1 MIKISVPKILFN
13 IRYTPYKLK
22 SNASETDKERH
33 RKDRGFYDL
42 TGGKNNILDYITRKD
57 KVDDSFT
64 SLDYFEKST
73 KVFNGNGMISHAE
86 LELMKERLKNNKGHI
101 WHGFISLTEEESHKI
116 DSPEKCIRFVK
127 NTFSSFLKAA
137 HLDEKNIDLMCSL
150 HKDRPHHLHIH
161 FQFWEKEPKYR
172 DGKGGHKY
180 RGTGKIS
187 KSAID
192 HMLIKAGLYI
202 DDERENFYK
211 TRMEALR
218 ELKGMTAI
226 NVAITTKDEVKEEL
240 LKLVKEL
247 PKEGRYSYGS
257 KDMEPYRER
266 VDNIV
271 KLLLSYDREARKAD
285 KEFYRALEKK
295 KQAIEKILKENH
307 MVSVDNVS
315 IEEMEK
321 NKEKYGY
328 RIDSKD
334 AFKVIDTIEADYI
347 RRQGNLILNLARKIK
362 PEYFERSL
370 NKKYKPNDTK
380 LKRRIII
387 SEKKV
392 NSMFGKFLQ
401 SFAFQSRLLERDF
414 SRRLE
419 EIEEEMKQERIKQ
432 SKKDKEEK

>member
-1 MIKISVPKILFN
+1 MI
-13 IRYTPYKLK
+13 TP
-22 SNASETDKERH
+22 
-33 RKDRGFYDL
+33 
-42 TGGKNNILDYITRKD
+42 
-57 KVDDSFT
+57 
-64 SLDYFEKST
+64 
-73 KVFNGNGMISHAE
+73 AE
-86 LELMKERLKNNKGHI
+86 LELMKDRLKKNKGNI
-101 WHGFISLTEEESHKI
+101 WHGFISLSEEESYKI
-116 DSPEKCIRFVK
+116 DTPEKCIKFVK
-127 NTFSSFLKAA
+127 NVFGSFFKTA
-137 HLDEKNIDLMCSL
+137 HLEESNMDLMCAL
-150 HKDRPHHLHIH
+150 HSDRPHHLHIH
-161 FQFWEKEPKYR
+161 FQFWEKEPRYR
-172 DGKGGHKY
+172 DGKGGLKY
-180 RGTGKIS
+180 RSKGTVDKH
-187 KSAID
+187 AID
-192 HMLIKAGLYI
+192 KMFINAGLYL
-202 DDERENFYK
+202 DDDRDDVYK
-211 TRMEALR
+211 SRLEALR

-247 PKEGRYSYGS
+247 PKEGRLSYGS

-271 KLLLSYDREARKAD
+271 RLLLSYDREARKAD
-285 KEFYRALEKK
+285 KEFYRALEQRKM
-295 KQAIEKILKENH
+295 AIEKIIGYTHLFSDEN
-307 MVSVDNVS
+307 VNL
-315 IEEMEK
+315 EEMER

-328 RIDSKD
+328 RIDDK
-334 AFKVIDTIEADYI
+334 AKKIIDNIEADYI
-347 RRQGNLILNLARKIK
+347 RRQGNLVLNLARKIK

-370 NKKYKPNDTK
+370 NKKYKPNDTR

>member
-1 MIKISVPKILFN
+1 M
-13 IRYTPYKLK
+13 K
-22 SNASETDKERH
+22 SNATESEIQKHKE
-33 RKDRGFYDL
+33 DRAFYDL
-42 TGGKNNILDYITRKD
+42 TGDGKNILNYITRKD

-64 SLDYFEKST
+64 ALDYLQKST
-73 KVFNGNGMISHAE
+73 RVFNGNGMITPAE
-86 LELMKERLKNNKGHI
+86 LELMKDRLKKNKGNI
-101 WHGFISLTEEESHKI
+101 WHGFISLSEEESYKI
-116 DSPEKCIRFVK
+116 DTPEKCIKFVK
-127 NTFSSFLKAA
+127 NVFGSFFKTA
-137 HLDEKNIDLMCSL
+137 HLEESNMDLMCAL
-150 HKDRPHHLHIH
+150 HSDRPHHLYIH
-161 FQFWEKEPKYR
+161 FQFWEKEPRYR
-172 DGKGGHKY
+172 DGKGGLKY
-180 RGTGKIS
+180 RSKGTVDKH
-187 KSAID
+187 AID
-192 HMLIKAGLYI
+192 KMFINAGLYL
-202 DDERENFYK
+202 DDDRDDVYK
-211 TRMEALR
+211 SRLEALR

-247 PKEGRYSYGS
+247 PKEGRLSYGS

-271 KLLLSYDREARKAD
+271 RLLLSYDREARKAD
-285 KEFYRALEKK
+285 KEFYRALEQKK
-295 KQAIEKILKENH
+295 MAIEKIIGYTHLFSDEN
-307 MVSVDNVS
+307 VNL
-315 IEEMEK
+315 EEMER

-328 RIDSKD
+328 RIDDK
-334 AFKVIDTIEADYI
+334 AKKIIDNIEADYI
-347 RRQGNLILNLARKIK
+347 RRQGNLVLNLARKIK

>member
-1 MIKISVPKILFN
+1 MRKISAPKILFN
-13 IRYTPYKLK
+13 IRYTPHKLK
-22 SNASETDKERH
+22 SNASESDKEAHQR
-33 RKDRGFYDL
+33 DRGFYDL
-42 TGGKNNILDYITRKD
+42 TGGGNNILKYITRRD
-57 KVDDSFT
+57 KVDESFT

-73 KVFNGNGMISHAE
+73 KVFNGNGMISHEE
-86 LELMKERLKNNKGHI
+86 LELMKERLKKNKGHI

-116 DSPEKCIRFVK
+116 DTPEKCIKFVK
-127 NTFSSFLKAA
+127 NTFGSFLKAA
-137 HLDEKNIDLMCSL
+137 HLEVDNIDLMCSL

-161 FQFWEKEPKYR
+161 FQFWEKEARYR
-172 DGKGGHKY
+172 DGKGGYKY
-180 RGTGKIS
+180 RGTGKIP
-187 KSAID
+187 KNAID
-192 HMLIKAGLYI
+192 HMLIKAGLFI
-202 DDERENFYK
+202 DDEREKVYK
-211 TRMEALR
+211 TRLEALR

-226 NVAITTKDEVKEEL
+226 NVAITTSDEIKEEL

-247 PKEGRYSYGS
+247 PKEGRLSYGS

-271 KLLLSYDREARKAD
+271 KLMLSYDREARKAD
-285 KEFYRALEKK
+285 REFYRALERKR
-295 KQAIEKILKENH
+295 QEVEKIIKENH

-315 IEEMEK
+315 LDEMER

-328 RIDSKD
+328 RIDNKML
-334 AFKVIDTIEADYI
+334 KIIDTIENDYI
-347 RRQGNLILNLARKIK
+347 RRQGNLILNLAKKIK
-362 PEYFERSL
+362 PEYFEKSL

-392 NSMFGKFLQ
+392 NSMFGRFLQ

-414 SRRLE
+414 SRRLQ

-432 SKKDKEEK
+432 SQKEKEEK

>member
-1 MIKISVPKILFN
+1 M
-13 IRYTPYKLK
+13 
-22 SNASETDKERH
+22 
-33 RKDRGFYDL
+33 
-42 TGGKNNILDYITRKD
+42 
-57 KVDDSFT
+57 
-64 SLDYFEKST
+64 
-73 KVFNGNGMISHAE
+73 
-86 LELMKERLKNNKGHI
+86 
-101 WHGFISLTEEESHKI
+101 FI
-116 DSPEKCIRFVK
+116 
-127 NTFSSFLKAA
+127 N
-137 HLDEKNIDLMCSL
+137 
-150 HKDRPHHLHIH
+150 
-161 FQFWEKEPKYR
+161 
-172 DGKGGHKY
+172 
-180 RGTGKIS
+180 
-187 KSAID
+187 
-192 HMLIKAGLYI
+192 AGLYL
-202 DDERENFYK
+202 DDDRDDVYK
-211 TRMEALR
+211 SRLEALR

-247 PKEGRYSYGS
+247 PKEGRLSYGS

-271 KLLLSYDREARKAD
+271 RLLLSYDREARKAD
-285 KEFYRALEKK
+285 KDFYRALEQKK
-295 KQAIEKILKENH
+295 MAIEKIIGYTHLFSDEN
-307 MVSVDNVS
+307 VNL
-315 IEEMEK
+315 EEMER

-328 RIDSKD
+328 RIDDK
-334 AFKVIDTIEADYI
+334 AKKIIDNIEADYI
-347 RRQGNLILNLARKIK
+347 RRQGNLVLNLARKIK

>member
-1 MIKISVPKILFN
+1 MI
-13 IRYTPYKLK
+13 TP
-22 SNASETDKERH
+22 
-33 RKDRGFYDL
+33 
-42 TGGKNNILDYITRKD
+42 
-57 KVDDSFT
+57 
-64 SLDYFEKST
+64 
-73 KVFNGNGMISHAE
+73 AE
-86 LELMKERLKNNKGHI
+86 LELMKDRLKKNKGNI
-101 WHGFISLTEEESHKI
+101 WHGFISLSEEESYKI
-116 DSPEKCIRFVK
+116 DTPEKCIKFVK
-127 NTFSSFLKAA
+127 NVFGSFFKTA
-137 HLDEKNIDLMCSL
+137 HLEESNMDLMCAL
-150 HKDRPHHLHIH
+150 HNDRPHHLHIH
-161 FQFWEKEPKYR
+161 FQFWEKEPRYR
-172 DGKGGHKY
+172 DGKGGLKY
-180 RGTGKIS
+180 RSKGTVDKH
-187 KSAID
+187 AID
-192 HMLIKAGLYI
+192 KMFINAGLYL
-202 DDERENFYK
+202 DDDRDDVYK
-211 TRMEALR
+211 SRLEALR

-247 PKEGRYSYGS
+247 PKDKNYSYS
-257 KDMEPYRER
+257 NIEMQPYRER

-271 KLLLSYDREARKAD
+271 SLLLSYDREARKAD
-285 KEFYRALEKK
+285 REFYEALSLR
-295 KQAIEKILKENH
+295 KQKVEEIINTTHLF
-307 MVSVDNVS
+307 SDDNVKL
-315 IEEMEK
+315 EEMER

-328 RIDSKD
+328 RIDDESK
-334 AFKVIDTIEADYI
+334 KIIDKIEADYI
-347 RRQGNLILNLARKIK
+347 RRQGNLVLNLARKIK

>member
-1 MIKISVPKILFN
+1 M
-13 IRYTPYKLK
+13 
-22 SNASETDKERH
+22 
-33 RKDRGFYDL
+33 
-42 TGGKNNILDYITRKD
+42 
-57 KVDDSFT
+57 
-64 SLDYFEKST
+64 
-73 KVFNGNGMISHAE
+73 FNGNGVITDAE
-86 LELMKERLKNNKGHI
+86 LELMKERLKNNKGNI
-101 WHGFISLTEEESHKI
+101 WHGFISLSEEESYKI
-116 DSPEKCIRFVK
+116 DNPEKCIKFVK
-127 NTFSSFLKAA
+127 NVFSKFFKDANL
-137 HLDEKNIDLMCSL
+137 HEENIDLMCAL

-161 FQFWEKEPKYR
+161 FQFWEKEPKCYAK
-172 DGKGGHKY
+172 DGTLKY
-180 RGTGKIS
+180 RSKGKIE
-187 KSAID
+187 KRAID
-192 HMLIKAGLYI
+192 KMFINAGLYL
-202 DDERENFYK
+202 DDETDHFYK
-211 TRMEALR
+211 SRMEALR

-247 PKEGRYSYGS
+247 PKDKDYSYS
-257 KDMEPYRER
+257 NIEMQPYRER

-271 KLLLSYDREARKAD
+271 SLLLSYDREARKAD
-285 KEFYRALEKK
+285 REFYEALSLR
-295 KQAIEKILKENH
+295 KQKVEEIINTTHLF
-307 MVSVDNVS
+307 SDDNVKL
-315 IEEMEK
+315 EEMER

-328 RIDSKD
+328 RIDDESK
-334 AFKVIDTIEADYI
+334 KIIDKIEADYI
-347 RRQGNLILNLARKIK
+347 RRQGNLVLNLARKIK

>member
-1 MIKISVPKILFN
+1 M
-13 IRYTPYKLK
+13 
-22 SNASETDKERH
+22 
-33 RKDRGFYDL
+33 
-42 TGGKNNILDYITRKD
+42 TGDGKNILNYITRKD

-64 SLDYFEKST
+64 ALEYLQKST
-73 KVFNGNGMISHAE
+73 RVFNGNGIITDAE
-86 LELMKERLKNNKGHI
+86 LELMKERLKNNKGFI
-101 WHGFISLTEEESHKI
+101 WHGFISLSEEESYKI
-116 DSPEKCIRFVK
+116 DNPEKCIKFVK
-127 NTFSSFLKAA
+127 NVFSKFFKDA
-137 HLDEKNIDLMCSL
+137 HLNEENLDLMCAL

-161 FQFWEKEPKYR
+161 FQFWEKEPKFYANDGSITYR
-172 DGKGGHKY
+172 RK
-180 RGTGKIS
+180 GKID
-187 KSAID
+187 KRALDKMFIN
-192 HMLIKAGLYI
+192 AGLYL
-202 DDERENFYK
+202 DDESAHFYK
-211 TRMEALR
+211 SRMEALR

-226 NVAITTKDEVKEEL
+226 NVAITTSDDVKKKL
-240 LKLVKEL
+240 LELVKDL
-247 PKEGRYSYGS
+247 PKDKDYSYS
-257 KDMEPYRER
+257 NIEMEPFRER

-271 KLLLSYDREARKAD
+271 SLLLGYDREARKAD
-285 KEFYRALEKK
+285 NEFYKALRSRKK
-295 KQAIEKILKENH
+295 RVEEIIKTTHLFSE
-307 MVSVDNVS
+307 DNVKL
-315 IEEMEK
+315 EEMER

-328 RIDSKD
+328 RIDDESKNI
-334 AFKVIDTIEADYI
+334 IDKIEADYI
-347 RRQGNLILNLARKIK
+347 RRQGNLVLNLARKIK